1 MSQEVRVRIAPSP
14 TGDPHVGTAYIAL
27 FNYVFAKKHGGK
39 FVLRIE
45 DTDQTRSTKESEEM
59 IFSALRWVG
68 LKYDEGPDVGGEY
81 GPYRQSE
88 RTAIYREASDQLIAR
103 GEAYRCFC
111 SAERLEKM
119 RAEQK
124 ASGAKHLGYDRH
136 CRKLSEGDAKA
147 QLAQGLPHVVRL
159 KMPLEGKI
167 VVQDKLRGSIEFD
180 VAEIDD
186 QVLLKSDGFPTYH
199 LANVVDDHHM
209 KITHVIRAEEWITS
223 TPKHVRLYE
232 AFGWTAP
239 EFIHMPLLRNAD
251 KSKISKRRNPVSLNY
266 YQRAGFL
273 PEVMLNYLAQ
283 MGWTMPDGR
292 DKFSL
297 DEMIQE
303 FTFDRVS
310 LGGPVF
316 DLTKLTWL
324 NGVYLRE
331 ASPAE
336 WLARLRQHVLSDEYL
351 LKVLPLVK
359 ERVDKLEDFISYAD
373 FFFTGAVT
381 HDVAALLPK
390 GKTAPELKKA
400 FEAVLE
406 AWDGIMKWEHD
417 VIDQRMRTLC
427 ETIGWKP
434 KELFMPIRVAVS
446 GKTATPGLFES
457 MQVLGKEACRRRL
470 KDAIAA
476 LAAAPVPAAVPPAAK
491 G

>member
-1 MSQEVRVRIAPSP
+1 MSTEQEVRVRIAPSP

-39 FVLRIE
+39 FILRIE
-45 DTDQTRSTKESEEM
+45 DTDQTRSTKESEAM
-59 IFSALRWVG
+59 IFQSLRWVG
-68 LKYDEGPDVGGEY
+68 LPYDEGPDVGGPF

-88 RTAIYREASDQLIAR
+88 RTHFYKEAAQQLIDR

-111 SAERLEKM
+111 TSERLDKM

-136 CRKLSEGDAKA
+136 CRKLTADEQQA
-147 QLAQGLPHVVRL
+147 QLNSGVSHVVRL
-159 KMPLEGKI
+159 KMPLDGKI
-167 VVQDKLRGSIEFD
+167 AVKDELRGTIEFD

-209 KITHVIRAEEWITS
+209 KISHVIRAEEWITS

-232 AFGWTAP
+232 AFGWQAP
-239 EFIHMPLLRNAD
+239 KFFHMPLLRNAD

-273 PEVMLNYLAQ
+273 PEVLRNYLAQ

-292 DKFSL
+292 DQFSL
-297 DEMIQE
+297 QEMIDA
-303 FTFDRVS
+303 FSFDRVS

-324 NGVYLRE
+324 NGVYLRQ
-331 ASPAE
+331 ASPE
-336 WLARLRQHVLSDEYL
+336 QWLAALRQHVLSDEYL
-351 LKVLPLVK
+351 LKVLPLIK
-359 ERVDKLEDFISYAD
+359 ERVDKLEDVLSYAD
-373 FFFTGAVT
+373 FFFTGAVA
-381 HDVAALLPK
+381 HDVTALLPK

-400 FEAVLE
+400 FDATLE
-406 AWDGIMKWEHD
+406 AWDGVMKWDHD
-417 VIDQRMRTLC
+417 TLDQRMRALC
-427 ETIGWKP
+427 EQIGWKP

-446 GKTATPGLFES
+446 GKSATPGLFES
-457 MQVLGKEACRRRL
+457 MAVLGKECCRRRL
-470 KDAIAA
+470 KDAISA
-476 LAAAPVPAAVPPAAK
+476 LAAVA
-491 G
+491 